1 MALRLP
7 NKNPLDVNQRVAIG
21 VSVPFNSPSVFTSTY
36 YTTEQ
41 IKSNIINYIL
51 TNTGERVL
59 NPGFGGNL
67 QKQLFEQI
75 TPDSLNAL
83 EINLRNGI
91 QTQFPEV
98 IVNKITLTPVY
109 EENTIQLLIDYSY
122 LNNTAETIN
131 ITL

>member
-1 MALRLP
+1 MAIRIS

-21 VSVPFNSPSVFTSTY
+21 VSIPFSSPSIFTSTY
-36 YTTEQ
+36 FTTEQ

-59 NPGFGGNL
+59 NPNFGANI

-75 TPDSLNAL
+75 TPSSLSTL
-83 EINLRNGI
+83 EVTLRNSI
-91 QTQFPEV
+91 QSNFPTV
-98 IVNKITLTPVY
+98 KVNKITLTPIY
-109 EENTIQLLIDYSY
+109 EENTVQLSIDYSY